1 MNQLQELFNFL
12 YSRFQSWKLQREIPD
27 GLVISPRKAFL
38 NLISSIRIRIVL
50 KKEIR
55 RPAQE

>member
-1 MNQLQELFNFL
+1 LFNFL

-55 RPAQE
+55 RPAQESV